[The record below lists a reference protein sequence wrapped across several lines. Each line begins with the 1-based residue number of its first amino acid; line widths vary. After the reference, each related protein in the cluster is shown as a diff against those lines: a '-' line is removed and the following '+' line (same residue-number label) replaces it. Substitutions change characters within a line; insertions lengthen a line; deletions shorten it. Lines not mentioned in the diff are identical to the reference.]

1 MALIKRF
8 PLVLSASL
16 ASTIGGVPF
25 NTLPVVLDAMG
36 SALGLTAVQS
46 GDLAGTLFAGY
57 FAGTLLAL
65 VCIDRVNWRWLTIGS
80 AVVTALA
87 YFASG
92 PLALVG
98 YSGGPLLPLSI
109 ALAILG
115 LASSLM
121 TALGLRVL
129 AQLPEKEQAFGFR
142 QSTELWLTAGVL
154 FGLQTWVTTQYGYG
168 GIVMVLGLMAL
179 VLSTS
184 AITLPRGPEIP
195 GEPMLLPRWADS
207 RLAWAVLAVFFVY
220 LAGNIGLWAFLGEY
234 SKGANLT
241 PEQSGIAFAVLKV
254 LGGVAAAVVAVV
266 GSRLGLLRGQAVAL
280 VGLTVGLLL
289 LHGVGPAGFAG
300 FAGGAWT
307 WEFFFTVGCILQT
320 ATIARLDPSGR
331 LVVLVPAAF
340 AASSMVS
347 PPIAG
352 RLLANFGADALLW
365 AAFAASVIPVLVY
378 PLLLRRAPAN
388 PQVAMPAPARS
399 TETA

>member
-8 PLVLSASL
+8 PLVLAASL

-25 NTLPVVLDAMG
+25 NTLPVVLG
-36 SALGLTAVQS
+36 ALGSDLGLSAVQT
-46 GDLAGTLFAGY
+46 GDLAGILFAGY

-65 VCIDRVNWRWLTIGS
+65 VFIDRVNWRTLTVGS

-87 YFASG
+87 YLASG

-98 YSGGPLLPLSI
+98 FGYGQLLPLSV
-109 ALAILG
+109 ALAVLG

-129 AQLPEKEQAFGFR
+129 AQLPDKEQAFGFR

-154 FGLQTWVTTQYGYG
+154 FGLQAWVITRHGYG
-168 GIVMVLGLMAL
+168 GIVIVLAVMAL
-179 VLSTS
+179 ALSAS
-184 AITLPRGPEIP
+184 AIALPRGPEVP
-195 GEPMLLPRWADS
+195 GEPVLLPRWRDS
-207 RLAWAVLAVFFVY
+207 RLAWAVLAFFFVY

-234 SKGANLT
+234 AKGADMS
-241 PEQSGIAFAVLKV
+241 PSQSGLAFAGLKV

-266 GSRLGLLRGQAVAL
+266 GGRLGLLRGQTIAL
-280 VGLTVGLLL
+280 LGLTLGLLL
-289 LHGVGPAGFAG
+289 LHGAGPGGFIG

-340 AASSMVS
+340 AASSMVA
-347 PPIAG
+347 PPLAG
-352 RLLANFGADALLW
+352 RLLAQSGTDALLW
-365 AAFAASVIPVLVY
+365 VAFVAALLPALAY
-378 PLLLRRAPAN
+378 PLLLRRVPA
-388 PQVAMPAPARS
+388 AA
-399 TETA
+399 